1 MGAKKEFPCIG
12 CGICCTK
19 VGEHFK
25 NYDVYPK
32 YLQKTL
38 DDFPYQ
44 VSEDGTCDQLT
55 DKGLCGVYKDRPLA
69 CNMEKLYDENKEE
82 IGLERE
88 HFYFN
93 LTVGCLT
100 LMIDNGKPELQ
111 DKLLEI
117 IE

>member
-69 CNMEKLYDENKEE
+69 CNMEKLYDERDWP
-82 IGLERE
+82 GERA
-88 HFYFN
+88 F
-93 LTVGCLT
+93 L
-100 LMIDNGKPELQ
+100 LQ
-111 DKLLEI
+111 PYSRLFDVDGR
-117 IE
+117 